1 MPYSAIE
8 QGGANFIIK
17 NSFQRVGI
25 SARPST
31 VRARAIESLECVGVA
46 RVVENKNESSEC
58 GLLVSTPGLATRHN
72 WPLRRD
78 LRKLHRLYG
87 SNVRV
92 SLHQITPIILLFDP
106 LIAHSNYMVTGFKNL
121 VSYR

>member
-1 MPYSAIE
+1 VDVVIE
-8 QGGANFIIK
+8 QN
-17 NSFQRVGI
+17 GI
-25 SARPST
+25 
-31 VRARAIESLECVGVA
+31 VGVA
-46 RVVENKNESSEC
+46 NHVVWRNRGGE
-58 GLLVSTPGLATRHN
+58 LVLVSTPGLATRHN

-87 SNVRV
+87 SNFKV